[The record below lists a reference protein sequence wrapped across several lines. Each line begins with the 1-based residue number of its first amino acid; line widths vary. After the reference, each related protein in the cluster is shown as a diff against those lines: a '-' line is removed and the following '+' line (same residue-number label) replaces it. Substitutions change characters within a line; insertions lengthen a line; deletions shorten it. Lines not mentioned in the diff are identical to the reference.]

1 MDGIDFVEKDLKKFR
16 SKITKL
22 FKIGTFLFFRKF
34 LQSVN
39 EESYNIVDIIIYIYI
54 IRNKRNQITFFNDN
68 ATKLFK
74 F

>member
-1 MDGIDFVEKDLKKFR
+1 MDGIDFVEKDLKKSRKLR
-16 SKITKL
+16 SYLKL
-22 FKIGTFLFFRKF
+22 FFFFRKF

-39 EESYNIVDIIIYIYI
+39 EESYNIVNTIIYIYI

>member
-39 EESYNIVDIIIYIYI
+39 EESYNIVNTIIYIYI

-68 ATKLFK
+68 ATKL
-74 F
+74 

>member
-22 FKIGTFLFFRKF
+22 FKIGTFLFIRKF

-39 EESYNIVDIIIYIYI
+39 EESYNIVNTIIYIYI

>member
-1 MDGIDFVEKDLKKFR
+1 MDGIDFVEKDLKKSR

-22 FKIGTFLFFRKF
+22 FKIGIFFFRKF

-39 EESYNIVDIIIYIYI
+39 EESYNIVNTIIYIYI

>member
-1 MDGIDFVEKDLKKFR
+1 MDGIDFVEKDLKKSRKLR
-16 SKITKL
+16 SYLKL
-22 FKIGTFLFFRKF
+22 AFLFFRKF

>member
-1 MDGIDFVEKDLKKFR
+1 MDGIDFVEKDLKKSRKLR
-16 SKITKL
+16 SYLKL
-22 FKIGTFLFFRKF
+22 AFLFFRKF

-39 EESYNIVDIIIYIYI
+39 EESYNIVNTIIYIYI